1 MKRRIQDP
9 MANVDMPAGSTGQ
22 PAPDASPNTARANTA
37 RPNTAPPST
46 ARPGRVRAVRPVG
59 TRTVLAEVSG
69 TQDVLALQAALLDA
83 PLPGQQDVL
92 AAAETV
98 MVRAESPAAA
108 RRIGQALL
116 ELDLTAPAEQ
126 AGGLVVIDTVY
137 DGEDLAEVGQ
147 LTGLGADGVIAAHT
161 GQVWTIAFAGFAPGF
176 GYMVGENQALEVP
189 RRSSPRTAVPAGSVA
204 LAGNYSAVYPRQS
217 PGGWQLIGRTG
228 AKMWDLDRPEPAL
241 ASPGH
246 RVQFRAVR
254 DVVQMVT
261 EPSDEATKD
270 SQQTDSQQALPAT
283 TSGLRVLSPGIHSLI
298 QDLGRQGHSALG
310 VSAAGALDRASLRR
324 ANRLVGNAPSAA
336 AIETVSGGLRV
347 QAVGDQVLAV
357 AGAPSALTVSTPSA
371 SPDAPETGETQN
383 GETQNRQRTVPVA
396 APFALL
402 DGEILTIGVPD
413 AGFRSYVAVRGG
425 VDAPPVLGSR
435 STDTMSGI
443 GPKPLAAGQLLPT
456 GDAAESGVVG
466 SPEIQPDYPSGGVT
480 VLDIVPGPRADWFDQ
495 AALDSLCSQDWTV
508 KPESNRVGMRLQG
521 TPLQRSRTGELPSE
535 GTVAGAIQMPPEG
548 LPVLFL
554 ADHPITGG
562 YPVIGVVV
570 DHQLDLAAQVPIG
583 GSIRFRIAPE
593 SAAPASSPE
602 QTSPE
607 QTPERK
613 ASN

>member
-1 MKRRIQDP
+1 
-9 MANVDMPAGSTGQ
+9 MANTNAGTPSAPSGGS
-22 PAPDASPNTARANTA
+22 APDARPESAPSGTVTPSPA
-37 RPNTAPPST
+37 RPN
-46 ARPGRVRAVRPVG
+46 RVRSVRPVG

-98 MVRAESPAAA
+98 MVRADSPAAA

-137 DGEDLAEVGQ
+137 DGEDLAEVGT

-161 GQVWTIAFAGFAPGF
+161 GQVWTVAFAGFAPGF

-204 LAGNYSAVYPRQS
+204 LAGNYSAVYPRKS

-254 DVVQMVT
+254 DVVQLAT
-261 EPSDEATKD
+261 EPSAGVSQD
-270 SQQTDSQQALPAT
+270 SYQTGGRQPSPAT

-298 QDLGRQGHSALG
+298 EDLGRQGHSALG

-336 AIETVSGGLRV
+336 AVESVSGGLRV
-347 QAVGDQVLAV
+347 QAIGDQVLAV
-357 AGAPSALTVSTPSA
+357 AGAPSALTVVTPSA
-371 SPDAPETGETQN
+371 FPGAPETGGAED
-383 GETQNRQRTVPVA
+383 RQRTVPVA

-413 AGFRSYVAVRGG
+413 AGFRSYVAIRGG
-425 VDAPPVLGSR
+425 VDVPAVLGSR

-443 GPKPLAAGQLLPT
+443 GPKPLAAGQVLPS
-456 GDAAESGVVG
+456 GGAAESGVVG

-495 AALDSLCSQDWTV
+495 AAIDSLCAQDWTV

-521 TPLQRSRTGELPSE
+521 TPLERSRTGELPSE

-583 GSIRFRIAPE
+583 GHIRFRIDPG
-593 SAAPASSPE
+593 SAAPAGAPE
-602 QTSPE
+602 AGAPEETSHE
-607 QTPERK
+607 QTPQRK